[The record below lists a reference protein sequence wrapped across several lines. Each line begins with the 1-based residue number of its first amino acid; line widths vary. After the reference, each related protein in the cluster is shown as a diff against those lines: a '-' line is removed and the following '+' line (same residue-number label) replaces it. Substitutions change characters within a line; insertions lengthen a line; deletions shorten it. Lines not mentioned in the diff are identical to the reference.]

1 MKLKQIYQLAIE
13 KGMEADPRPKR
24 EIKAVLSQAKEEQ
37 KGLKR
42 KDKPFFDKDRLFNP
56 YSDTRILAGDENSE
70 VKRVL
75 VGIDMEVGEV
85 LLADRLS
92 EKGKKIDLLIAHHPD
107 GKALAELHQV
117 MSLQEDLLFGL
128 GVPINI
134 AQGLM
139 GERIADVGRGLM
151 PLNHHKAVDAARALG
166 IPFMCVHTP
175 ADNLVTSYLQK
186 MMDDKK
192 PKTLAEIIELLNEV
206 PEIQEDRKRGPGVKI
221 IVGSPK
227 NKTGKI
233 FVDMTGGTSGSEKS
247 YEQLAKAG
255 VGTIVCMH
263 MPEGHRKKAQEFHIN
278 VVNAGHIS
286 NDSVGVNLFLDEL
299 EKQGVEI
306 VPCSGL
312 IRVSRVKKAAGKAE
326 GAKVP
331 AARGRGRRGRLPAA
345 RKARAEVAAA
355 LAPAAEKRGRGRPRK
370 AK

>member
-1 MKLKQIYQLAIE
+1 MKLKEIYRLAIQ
-13 KGMEADPRPKR
+13 KGMEADLRPQR
-24 EIKAVLSQAKEEQ
+24 DVKAVLAEAKEEYE
-37 KGLKR
+37 GLKG
-42 KDKPFFDKDRLFNP
+42 KDKPYFDKDRLFNP
-56 YSDTRILAGDENSE
+56 YADTRVLVGNEEKE

-85 LLADRLS
+85 LLADRLT

-117 MSLQEDLLFGL
+117 MALQEDLMYGL

-134 AQGLM
+134 AQGIM

-151 PLNHHKAVDAARALG
+151 PLNHNKAVDAAKVLNL
-166 IPFMCVHTP
+166 PFMCVHTP
-175 ADNLVTSYLQK
+175 TDNLVTLYLQK
-186 MMDDKK
+186 MLDGEK
-192 PKTLAEIIELLNEV
+192 PKTLGEIVDLLNEV
-206 PEIQEDRKRGPGVKI
+206 PEIQEDRKIGPGVRI
-221 IVGSPK
+221 IVGSAK

-247 YEQLAKAG
+247 YEQLARAG

-286 NDSVGVNLFLDEL
+286 NDSLGVNLFLDEL
-299 EKQGVEI
+299 EKRGIEI

-312 IRVSRVKKAAGKAE
+312 IRVSRVKKTAQRAE
-326 GAKVP
+326 
-331 AARGRGRRGRLPAA
+331 RGRRVG
-345 RKARAEVAAA
+345 AAA
-355 LAPAAEKRGRGRPRK
+355 PVAGKRRG
-370 AK
+370 